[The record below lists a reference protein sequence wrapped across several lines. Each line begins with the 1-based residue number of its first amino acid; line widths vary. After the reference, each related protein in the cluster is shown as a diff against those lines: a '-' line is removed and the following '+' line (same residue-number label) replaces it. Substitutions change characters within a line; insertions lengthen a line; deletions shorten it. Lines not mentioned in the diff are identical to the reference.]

1 MQDSFKISALRVLFP
16 GRFCRSEKLSPG
28 FSFPPSDVLRDE
40 MLAKFHAILGTP
52 SAEAVGELALMAGEA
67 MFAKT
72 SSEAERTREEEGIKN
87 LLTNG
92 YSSLPDPVD
101 IRIKYRRSHEEC
113 PAALLLLAEMLT
125 YSPSQRISSS
135 SALRHDFLNPDHRAD
150 ITVDSLV
157 GDDGHERAKRA
168 AVKLKQLDI
177 EGLCHDRK
185 TRRQSI
191 AQLLRTES
199 ELIKYPETPR
209 ERRGHGHRRTPSG
222 ASNDGTMDT

>member
-1 MQDSFKISALRVLFP
+1 MQPLATRPPKDPLFP
-16 GRFCRSEKLSPG
+16 GRSCFPLSPRQEKG
-28 FSFPPSDVLRDE
+28 YNPATDRTDQLNVIFSVLGSPSVPDIDRLPSDPQTKQYLKRLARVEPADLSQKYSVAHAACPGALDLLKS
-40 MLAKFHAILGTP
+40 MLQ
-52 SAEAVGELALMAGEA
+52 
-67 MFAKT
+67 FA
-72 SSEAERTREEEGIKN
+72 
-87 LLTNG
+87 
-92 YSSLPDPVD
+92 PD
-101 IRIKYRRSHEEC
+101 
-113 PAALLLLAEMLT
+113 L
-125 YSPSQRISSS
+125 RISSS

-222 ASNDGTMDT
+222 ASIDGTMDT

>member
-16 GRFCRSEKLSPG
+16 GKFCRSEDRPV
-28 FSFPPSDVLRDE
+28 FIPPIAPDE
-40 MLAKFHAILGTP
+40 MLAKFHAILGPP

-72 SSEAERTREEEGIKN
+72 SSEAERTRAVEGIKN

-92 YSSLPDPVD
+92 YSSLPVPVD

-113 PAALLLLAEMLT
+113 PAALSLLAEMLT

-177 EGLCHDRK
+177 EGLCHHSTRQK
-185 TRRQSI
+185 TKDSAKI
-191 AQLLRTES
+191 AELLMMEAQQHKLFQTTS
-199 ELIKYPETPR
+199 CSGSAETSHT
-209 ERRGHGHRRTPSG
+209 G
-222 ASNDGTMDT
+222 GTRDH